1 MTAAVHEPAGLERLL
16 GTVEEAMTR
25 AAVLLA
31 ADMPAE
37 WALRHLER
45 QAVSGAPVVDRGRV
59 VGVITRRDLLVPI
72 PEQGSYDSP
81 LAGLLVKDLMTDE
94 PVTAH
99 PDWPLVRA
107 VRAMTD
113 HGVNR
118 LPVVDRSGRPL
129 GVLTRDDVLRAVVAC
144 DRADA
149 GRAGPAPAG
158 ERSAR

>member
-1 MTAAVHEPAGLERLL
+1 MTAAVQEPASLEGLL
-16 GTVEEAMTR
+16 GTVGEAMTR
-25 AAVLLA
+25 AVVLLA

-37 WALRHLER
+37 WALRHLDR

-81 LAGLLVKDLMTDE
+81 LAGLLVRDLMSEE
-94 PVTAH
+94 PVTAGL
-99 PDWPLVRA
+99 DEPLVRG
-107 VRAMTD
+107 VRAMIG

-129 GVLTRDDVLRAVVAC
+129 GILTRDDVLRVVA
-144 DRADA
+144 
-149 GRAGPAPAG
+149 GPPGTSGGGA
-158 ERSAR
+158 